1 LALVLR
7 VRLRSARSRIRLP
20 EASSPHE
27 EGRAL
32 AKRTTRRRSTPAR
45 SRKQVYFF
53 GAGRAEGRGN
63 DRETLGGKGAGLAEM
78 TRLGVPVPAGFTIS
92 TAVCAAFQRTGSLP
106 RSLRQEV
113 LGALAR
119 VEKVMGGH
127 FGDRHGPLLV
137 SVRSGARAS
146 MPGMMDT
153 VLNLGINDDT
163 VEGLAE
169 QSGDRRFAFDTYRR
183 FVQMYGDVVLGVDHE
198 RFEIALDMRKQRS
211 GARSD
216 TDLDAG
222 ELAEL
227 VKEYKALVRLAT
239 RREFPDDPLDQ
250 LWGAIAAVFRSWNTP
265 RAVTYRRLENI
276 PDDWGTAVNVQAMV
290 FGNLG
295 DDSATGVAFTRDPAT
310 GERRFFG
317 EYLSKAQGEDVVAG
331 IRTPLPLAQVDG
343 DGGQSLEAV
352 QPACYRELSRLGQ
365 KLERHYRDMQDLE
378 FTIQNGR
385 LWMLQTRNGKRT
397 ARAAV
402 KIAVDMVRER
412 LIDRASAVLRVKPEQ
427 LDQLLHRTLDVEQ
440 APEPVGKGLAAS
452 PGAACGQVV
461 FSAEAA
467 EKQAKAGRDVILV
480 RRETSPEDIHG
491 MHAARGILT
500 ALGGMTSHA
509 AVVARGMGKCCVSG
523 CSALEIDGAS
533 ARLGD
538 FEFREGDV
546 LTLDGSSGLIY
557 SGSVP
562 TMAPQLGSDFR
573 ELMKWADGFR
583 RLQVRANADT
593 PADATGAREFGA
605 EGIGL
610 CRTEHMFFPAER
622 IRAVRR
628 MILANT
634 PEQRAEALAEILP
647 MQREDF
653 VGIFQA
659 MDGLPVTVR
668 LLDPPLHEF
677 LPREGEDLAPL
688 AETLDVPI
696 DELERKIASLHEFNP
711 MLGLRGCRLGIR
723 YPEIY
728 EVQVRAI
735 FEAAC
740 ECAERG
746 VRARPEVMIPLVS
759 EAREFEVLRELI
771 DRTAQAVL
779 RERKRKL
786 SYTVGT
792 MVEVPRAALNA
803 GQIARSADFF
813 SFGTNDLTQTTLALS
828 RDDAGRF
835 IPFYVER
842 GIFPDDP
849 FVTLDIDGVG
859 RLIQLAVQDGRKVRK
874 KLKIG
879 ICGEHGGDPRS
890 VAFCVASGLDYVSC
904 SPFRVPV
911 ARLAAAHA
919 ALAK

>member
-1 LALVLR
+1 
-7 VRLRSARSRIRLP
+7 
-20 EASSPHE
+20 
-27 EGRAL
+27 
-32 AKRTTRRRSTPAR
+32 
-45 SRKQVYFF
+45 
-53 GAGRAEGRGN
+53 
-63 DRETLGGKGAGLAEM
+63 M

-92 TAVCAAFQRTGSLP
+92 TEVCAAFQRTGALP
-106 RSLRQEV
+106 RALRKDV
-113 LGALAR
+113 LAALAR

-127 FGDRHGPLLV
+127 FGDGTAPLLV

-183 FVQMYGDVVLGVDHE
+183 FVQMYGDVVLGVAHE
-198 RFEIALDMRKQRS
+198 RFETALEVRKTRT

-216 TDLDAG
+216 ADLDAG

-227 VKEYKALVRLAT
+227 VKEYKVLVRLDT
-239 RREFPDDPLDQ
+239 GREFPERPLDQ
-250 LWGAIAAVFRSWNTP
+250 LWGAIAAVFQSWNTP
-265 RAVTYRRLENI
+265 RAVTYRRVEGT

-295 DDSATGVAFTRDPAT
+295 GDSATGVAVTRDPAT
-310 GERRFFG
+310 GEKRFYG
-317 EYLSKAQGEDVVAG
+317 EYLPKAQGEDVVAG
-331 IRTPLPLAQVDG
+331 IRTPLPLAQAEG
-343 DGGQSLEAV
+343 DAGDSLEST
-352 QPACYRELSRLGQ
+352 QPRSYRELRKVARL
-365 KLERHYRDMQDLE
+365 LERHYRDMQDLE

-385 LWMLQTRNGKRT
+385 LWLLQTRNGKRT

-412 LIDRASAVLRVKPEQ
+412 LIDRATAVRRVAPEQ
-427 LDQLLHRTLDVEQ
+427 LDQLLHPTLDAEA
-440 APEPVGKGLAAS
+440 APDPVGKGLAAS

-461 FSAEAA
+461 FTAEDAKLQAEAGNA
-467 EKQAKAGRDVILV
+467 VILV

-509 AVVARGMGKCCVSG
+509 AVVARGMGKCCVTG
-523 CSALEIDGAS
+523 CSVLEIEGRT

-562 TMAPQLGSDFR
+562 TVSPELGRDFR

-583 RLQVRANADT
+583 RIQVRSNADT
-593 PADATGAREFGA
+593 PADAASSRAFGA

-634 PEQRAEALAEILP
+634 PEQRAEALTEMLP
-647 MQREDF
+647 MQRADF
-653 VGIFQA
+653 VGIFEA

-677 LPREGEDLAPL
+677 LPREGESLAPL
-688 AETLDVPI
+688 AASLDTPL
-696 DELERKIASLHEFNP
+696 DEVERKVASLREFNP

-728 EVQVRAI
+728 EVQVRAL

-740 ECAERG
+740 QCAERG

-759 EAREFEVLRELI
+759 EAREVELMRELV
-771 DRTAQAVL
+771 DRTAKAVL
-779 RERKRKL
+779 REYKRKVA
-786 SYTVGT
+786 YTVGT

-803 GQIARSADFF
+803 GAIARSADFF

-849 FVTLDIDGVG
+849 FVTLDVEGVG
-859 RLIQLAVQDGRKVRK
+859 RLIELAVRDGRKVRPQ
-874 KLKIG
+874 LKIG

-890 VAFCVASGLDYVSC
+890 VAFCEASGLDYVSC